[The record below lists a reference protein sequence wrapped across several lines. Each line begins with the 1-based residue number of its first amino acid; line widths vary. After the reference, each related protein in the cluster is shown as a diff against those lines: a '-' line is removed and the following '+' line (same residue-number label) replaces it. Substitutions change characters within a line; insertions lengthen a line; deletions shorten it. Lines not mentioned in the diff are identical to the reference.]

1 MTHLGDDEI
10 LELASKTSDGLPYS
24 DDERA
29 KMEHLK
35 ECEECYDQFYAALAL
50 SDAVGNIGLL
60 SAAKNEATEKA
71 GASSK
76 ILATIGVIV
85 GKVSSEIGAALQQL
99 DGATAAFTFMPAMS
113 LATRGAG
120 DHQNSQSKLED
131 INDEKTF
138 VSFDPKT
145 GRLYVQINLKDLPE
159 KNITVTVKASDGT
172 VTEIPMQKTGA
183 ILSGSIDSPKDGEL
197 KVVVAGDNSAGGD

>member
-1 MTHLGDDEI
+1 MTHPGIDEI
-10 LELASKTSDGLPYS
+10 LELASRTSDGLPYS

-29 KMEHLK
+29 MMEHLK
-35 ECEECYDQFYAALAL
+35 ECEECYDRFYAALAL

-71 GASSK
+71 GVGSK

-85 GKVSSEIGAALQQL
+85 DKVSSGIGTALQQL
-99 DGATAAFTFMPAMS
+99 DEATATFSFMPAMS
-113 LATRGAG
+113 LATRGTG

-131 INDEKTF
+131 VNDEKTF
-138 VSFDPKT
+138 ISYDPET

-159 KNITVTVKASDGT
+159 KNVTVTVKTSDGRIE
-172 VTEIPMQKTGA
+172 EIPMQKTGA
-183 ILSGSIDSPKDGEL
+183 LLSGSIDNPKDGEF
-197 KVVVAGDNSAGGD
+197 KVVVAADEAYGR